1 MDYCGVLYGLREEP
15 DNHYLV
21 YELLGYLNNQVETKE
36 QLRKLA
42 YETFPIITERAMNEA
57 LGDFW

>member
-1 MDYCGVLYGLREEP
+1 LREEP